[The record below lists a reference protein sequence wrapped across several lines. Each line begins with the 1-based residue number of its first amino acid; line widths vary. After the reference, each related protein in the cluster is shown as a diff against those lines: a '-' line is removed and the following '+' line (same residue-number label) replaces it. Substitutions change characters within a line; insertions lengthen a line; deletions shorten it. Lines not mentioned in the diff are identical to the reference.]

1 LSFVRPD
8 AKCHLTYAEGS
19 VWRSTAE
26 YRGMDRFLRPA
37 ASLLGRLPLAVKF
50 IVVGTVLAIPL
61 VVVVNA
67 YVGGQDSQISFS
79 AKERLGVRVMR
90 PLLRLTNDVALARV
104 TQATG
109 RNPPVG
115 ADVAAADRQQQ
126 LHGAA
131 LGTTSEWRAV
141 KQLLA
146 LAAAAPSPR
155 TCGPAMAGLLRLI
168 VHVGDGSNLTL
179 DPDLDSYY
187 LMDSIQF
194 RAPALMDTVSRI
206 AASWHDGPDQPAKPT
221 PLLRAGTGVALGTI
235 ESSRAALD
243 NSIKTATTHTANASV
258 RRVLPKE
265 LHALDHD
272 LAAFE
277 ASLRR
282 LQSGTSPG
290 AAMPRP
296 LPALNAVGRLWS
308 TAATQ
313 LDRLL
318 AVRIEHS
325 DDRAHRVEL
334 LAAICAL
341 IALYLFAGF
350 YRIVAGAVSAIVA
363 TLRAVASGDHTR
375 HVSIANRDEL
385 GFVARVINEMVD
397 KVRAATERL
406 EYSATHDALT
416 GLPNRAFVVGEL
428 ERLSAKTTADDSVA
442 VLFIDLDGFKP
453 VNDSIGHT
461 AGDEVLQTVAT
472 RLRHAARP
480 QDVIARLA
488 GDEFLVVCRGFAGV
502 DVAVTLADR
511 MLTVIAPQIEVLDS
525 AGDLHHVT
533 VGASIGIRFVTE
545 AGLSAEQIIRDADV
559 AMYRAK
565 QRGRGRVEVFGEAL
579 RQAVVERQTLR
590 EALTKGIANRELE
603 VHYQPIVAL
612 STLDTIGFEALVRWR
627 HPTRG
632 LLLPGAFIEIAEESS
647 LIDGICA
654 VVLDQ
659 ACRQLVRWQRAGDIA
674 ASAQMCVNLS
684 ARQLPDPDLVNV
696 VAATLS
702 ATEVD
707 PSCVCLEITETALL
721 ADPVAAAEAV
731 VALRE
736 IGVRLALDDFGT
748 GYSSLR
754 YLKDFP
760 LDIIKLDRMF
770 VSGLTAGE
778 EVVSLQ
784 DARRAGSRAPATRG
798 AARNGDEAIVRAV
811 IELAEAFALTVIA
824 EGVETPAQRERVA
837 ELGCFAAQGYL
848 LGRPVPPEAVRLAG
862 GPQRRPATSSNSGAS

>member
-1 LSFVRPD
+1 
-8 AKCHLTYAEGS
+8 
-19 VWRSTAE
+19 
-26 YRGMDRFLRPA
+26 MDRFLRPA

-67 YVGGQDSQISFS
+67 YVGAQKGQISFS
-79 AKERLGVRVMR
+79 AKERIGVRVMR

-104 TQATG
+104 TQAGG
-109 RNPPVG
+109 RNPQAD

-131 LGTTSEWRAV
+131 LGTRSEWQTV

-146 LAAAAPSPR
+146 LAAATPNPS
-155 TCGPAMAGLLRLI
+155 TCSRAMAALLRLI

-179 DPDLDSYY
+179 DPDLDTYY

-194 RAPALMDTVSRI
+194 RAPALLDTVSRI
-206 AASWHDGPDQPAKPT
+206 AASWEPGANRAADST

-235 ESSRAALD
+235 ESSRTALD
-243 NSIKTATTHTANASV
+243 NSVKTAASHTASATV
-258 RRVLPKE
+258 RHALPTE
-265 LHALDHD
+265 LHVVDRD
-272 LAAFE
+272 LAHFDAG
-277 ASLRR
+277 LRR
-282 LQSGTSPG
+282 LQAG
-290 AAMPRP
+290 APPTAPLTRP
-296 LPALNAVGRLWS
+296 LPALTAIGHLWNS
-308 TAATQ
+308 TATQ

-318 AVRIEHS
+318 AARIAHS
-325 DDRAHRVEL
+325 QDRAHRVEL

-350 YRIVAGAVSAIVA
+350 YRIVAGAVKAIVG

-375 HVSIANRDEL
+375 HVTIANRDEL

-397 KVRAATERL
+397 KVRAATEKL
-406 EYSATHDALT
+406 EHDAKHDALT
-416 GLPNRAFVVGEL
+416 GLPNRTFVVEEL
-428 ERLSAKTTADDSVA
+428 ERVLPAATADDSLA

-453 VNDSIGHT
+453 VNDSIGHA
-461 AGDEVLQTVAT
+461 AGDEVLRAVAA
-472 RLRHAARP
+472 RLRHASRP
-480 QDVIARLA
+480 HDVIARLA
-488 GDEFLVVCRGFAGV
+488 GDEFLVVCRGFADV

-511 MLTVIAPQIEVLDS
+511 LLTVISPEIEVLDS

-533 VGASIGIRFVTE
+533 VGASVGIRFVTD
-545 AGLSAEQIIRDADV
+545 GGMSAEQVVRDADV

-565 QRGRGRVEVFGEAL
+565 QIGRGRVEVFGEAL

-590 EALTKGIANRELE
+590 EALRKGIANRQLE

-627 HPTRG
+627 HPRRG

-647 LIDGICA
+647 LIDAIGA
-654 VVLDQ
+654 EVLHQ
-659 ACRQLVRWQRAGDIA
+659 ACRQLVKWQRAGDIA
-674 ASAQMCVNLS
+674 AGAQMCVNLS
-684 ARQLPDPDLVNV
+684 ARQLPDPELVSV
-696 VAATLS
+696 VASTLT
-702 ATEVD
+702 ATEVE

-721 ADPVAAAEAV
+721 ADPVAAADALA
-731 VALRE
+731 ALRDM
-736 IGVRLALDDFGT
+736 GVRLALDDFGT

-754 YLKDFP
+754 YLKDLP

-770 VSGLTAGE
+770 VSGLTPAEQVVNLE
-778 EVVSLQ
+778 E
-784 DARRAGSRAPATRG
+784 ARRPASRAAAARG
-798 AARNGDEAIVRAV
+798 AAQNGDEAIVRAV

-824 EGVETPAQRERVA
+824 EGVETPAQHQRVA

-848 LGRPVPPEAVRLAG
+848 FGRPAPPEVLRPAPG
-862 GPQRRPATSSNSGAS
+862 NQRRPATSSSSGVA